1 MGIVDLV
8 ARMSAKVCQDLIGA
22 GYIAATLTISSVSNA
37 TPIQVTTKS
46 PHLLVTASV
55 VFVSGVT
62 GTTAANDYWN
72 ITYVDQFNFL
82 LNGSVGNGAYAGG
95 GTAQTALVLGQ
106 ILLGRHW
113 TRQSHARPRIIMI
126 PMTGDGT
133 PVDKYAVIETSP
145 AYSPEQ
151 IAAMQAPSVYNA
163 FDSYEVQCWGGGPV
177 PNTATD
183 FDYTQVLR
191 NEFIFAADS
200 MLRGN
205 FKWSKGQWLDQ
216 LPTAA
221 EDMTLGH
228 LYSFLFTVETA
239 ITQLQPAGY
248 VAAGA
253 QIKVYSL
260 PAGGTP
266 PGELATTIN
275 IP

>member
-8 ARMSAKVCQDLIGA
+8 ARMSAKVCQDLITA
-22 GYIAATLTISSVSNA
+22 GYVAATLTISNVSNA
-37 TPIQVTTKS
+37 TPIQVTTTT

-62 GTTAANDYWN
+62 GTTSANDFWN
-72 ITYVDQFNFL
+72 ITTVDPFNFT
-82 LNGSVGNGAYAGG
+82 LNGSVGNAAYVSG

-106 ILLGRHW
+106 ILLGRQW
-113 TRQSHARPRIIMI
+113 TRQNHARPRIIMI
-126 PMTGDGT
+126 PMTGEGA
-133 PVDKYAVIETSP
+133 PADKYAVAEDGV

-151 IAAMQAPSVYNA
+151 IAAMQAPTVMNA
-163 FDSYEVQCWGGGPV
+163 MDSYEVQCWGGGPT
-177 PNTATD
+177 PNSATD
-183 FDYTQVLR
+183 FDYTIALR
-191 NEFIFAADS
+191 NEVIFAADS

-205 FKWSKGQWLDQ
+205 VKWSAGRWVDQ
-216 LPTAA
+216 LPSST
-221 EDMTLGH
+221 EDMKLGH
-228 LYSFLFTVETA
+228 LYVFTLTLEAA
-239 ITQLQPAGY
+239 ITQLVPASY

-266 PGELATTIN
+266 PGELALQIN